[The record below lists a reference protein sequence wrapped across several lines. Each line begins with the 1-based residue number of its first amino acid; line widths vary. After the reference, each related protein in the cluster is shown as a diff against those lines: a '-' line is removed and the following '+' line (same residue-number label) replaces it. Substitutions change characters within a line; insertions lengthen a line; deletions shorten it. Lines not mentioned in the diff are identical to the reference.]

1 MFQRL
6 IPRASKLRYIG
17 AQKYR
22 SIESFWV
29 MCNLR
34 PHKEI
39 NLHAI
44 NLTRDGLFYLAPGYS
59 SDGPSGPT
67 IDTKDFMPGA
77 MGWHDP
83 CYELLRYEM
92 MHIEVDIIQPPS
104 RPGEGVIYHTNPE
117 NKIVKNASHEQI
129 REEVDK
135 FLADI
140 LLLDNM
146 WKFRA
151 QYVYEGI
158 RKGGL
163 LSASVCV
170 KQYAAP

>member
-1 MFQRL
+1 MSQHL
-6 IPRASKLRYIG
+6 IPRASKLRYIEG
-17 AQKYR
+17 QKYR
-22 SIESFWV
+22 SVESFWA

-34 PHKEI
+34 PHREI
-39 NLHAI
+39 NLHNI
-44 NLTRDGLFYLAPGYS
+44 NLTRDGMFYLTPGYS

-67 IDTKDFMPGA
+67 IDTRDFMPGA

-104 RPGEGVIYHTNPE
+104 RPGEGVIYHTKPE
-117 NKIVKNASHEQI
+117 DKIIRNASHEQI

-146 WKFRA
+146 WRFRA
-151 QYVYEGI
+151 RYVYEGV

-163 LSASVCV
+163 SSASVCTKV
-170 KQYAAP
+170 YAAP